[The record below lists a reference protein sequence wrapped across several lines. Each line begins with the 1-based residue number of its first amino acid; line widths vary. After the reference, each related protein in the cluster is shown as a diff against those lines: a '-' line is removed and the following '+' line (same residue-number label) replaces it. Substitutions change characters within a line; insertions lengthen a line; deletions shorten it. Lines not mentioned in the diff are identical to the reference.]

1 MSLATTLL
9 SHSWGEE
16 QRFKFHATFNAWM
29 TTCPEEDYLRLMHL
43 REQVAPGQVCSIVT
57 LLRSCFADPALSA
70 GLPSEFGSTNA
81 RTEFAAGIF
90 CRAIWRSIG
99 RASLAS
105 SSSRR
110 WTRST
115 S

>member
-70 GLPSEFGSTNA
+70 GLP
-81 RTEFAAGIF
+81 
-90 CRAIWRSIG
+90 
-99 RASLAS
+99 ASLVQLMQERNLLQVS
-105 SSSRR
+105 SAAPSGAV
-110 WTRST
+110 
-115 S
+115 